1 MAYPD
6 PAFRK
11 SIPYTNMRRFL
22 ADSIGE
28 PMTTLQN
35 HKPHDRDQ
43 AHQQPL
49 ILSLF
54 LAISG
59 VSLLATITVL
69 VAEIYVH

>member
-1 MAYPD
+1 
-6 PAFRK
+6 
-11 SIPYTNMRRFL
+11 
-22 ADSIGE
+22 
-28 PMTTLQN
+28 MTTLQN